1 MEFDKSNLIILKQNI
16 AVGIDPCPEYNSTSK
31 QFIHTKYARYSK
43 SPVINQNSSVH
54 EVQYSSPA
62 PRMVCPCSWIL
73 RIASSNLTDVS
84 VHFRLL
90 TRFPNHQ

>member
-43 SPVINQNSSVH
+43 SPVINQEIAQFTKFN
-54 EVQYSSPA
+54 QYSSPA
-62 PRMVCPCSWIL
+62 PGWYVRVPGS
-73 RIASSNLTDVS
+73 
-84 VHFRLL
+84 
-90 TRFPNHQ
+90 